1 MAEHKMD
8 RRSFFDLGFRCT
20 AGLALLTLP
29 GMASGLMAR
38 GEDKPASDVFK
49 ELEERLVKSMPLY
62 RSCAVC
68 TFFALNEQFRLGADT
83 ATVRALMPFTG
94 GIAMRGE
101 DSCGAVSGPLLAL
114 GLAFEPGNEQEAART
129 GASIKGAT
137 RFLEE
142 FTRAFGSTRCKDV
155 VKRQY
160 GRSYNFLDPEE
171 SRQFME
177 ASQKGNK
184 CLEVMQ
190 TAVRIAG
197 KIILEKT

>member
-1 MAEHKMD
+1 MSDNTMN
-8 RRSFFDLGFRCT
+8 RRSFFACGLRCT

-29 GMASGLMAR
+29 GVASGLMAH
-38 GEDKPASDVFK
+38 GEDPAKSDIFK
-49 ELEERLVKSMPLY
+49 ELDERLLKAMPLY

-68 TFFALNEQFRLGADT
+68 TFFALNEQFKLGADY
-83 ATVRALMPFTG
+83 AAMRALMPFTG
-94 GIAMRGE
+94 GIAMRSE
-101 DSCGAVSGPLLAL
+101 DSCGAVSGSLLAL
-114 GLAFEPGNEQEAART
+114 GFAFEPKNEQEAAKT

-137 RFLEE
+137 RFLDE
-142 FTRAFGSTRCKDV
+142 FTRAFGSIRCKDV
-155 VKRQY
+155 VKHQY

-171 SRQFME
+171 SRLFME

-197 KIILEKT
+197 KIILEKV